1 MKIIKDIA
9 NKEYSLS
16 AIDDSVS
23 FVVPSEENK
32 TLLIKNLKEEND
44 ITFDILDNSHV
55 QLSFLADREI
65 RNLKITANLGKNA
78 ELEVFFAD
86 FSRNTNNCEVVVNLN
101 EEGARLNWHLASL
114 ADKNDKKNISVS
126 ANHKAPN
133 TFAKV
138 ENYGVAKDES
148 HLVFAGTSHILNGA
162 IKSNT
167 LQTAKIMVF
176 DEQSVAT
183 AKPILKIDENDIAA
197 SHNAVV
203 GKISD
208 EHLFYLT
215 SRGISL
221 GEAKMIITLGY
232 LKPIFKGF
240 DEKSVEYINA
250 LMEERI

>member
-1 MKIIKDIA
+1 MKEIKGILE
-9 NKEYSLS
+9 KEYSLS

-23 FVVPSEENK
+23 FVVSGEEAKRVLLKDLPEESEVIFNVLENSK
-32 TLLIKNLKEEND
+32 L
-44 ITFDILDNSHV
+44 
-55 QLSFLADREI
+55 QLSVLSDKRVKS
-65 RNLKITANLGKNA
+65 LKFQANLAKNA

-86 FSRNTNNCEVVVNLN
+86 FSIEENNCEAVVNLN
-101 EEGARLNWHLASL
+101 EENAKLLWHLASL
-114 ADKNDKKNISVS
+114 ADKSDKKNISVS
-126 ANHKAPN
+126 ANHKAVN

-138 ENYGVAKDES
+138 ENYGVAKEES
-148 HLVFAGTSHILNGA
+148 HLTFAGTSHILNGA

-176 DEQSVAT
+176 DEKSVGT

-221 GEAKMIITLGY
+221 SEAKMIITLGY

-240 DEKSVEYINA
+240 DDKTVEEINA